1 MHPRTDL
8 QVQLD
13 HRVEEV
19 LWPSQKVKVQLVLE
33 LAQALYSIGDS
44 LISLVILALSFMELL
59 TQQQRELL
67 KLDLQE

>member
-1 MHPRTDL
+1 
-8 QVQLD
+8 VQLD

>member
-1 MHPRTDL
+1 M
-8 QVQLD
+8 QLD

>member
-1 MHPRTDL
+1 M
-8 QVQLD
+8 QLD

-19 LWPSQKVKVQLVLE
+19 LWPSQKVKVQLVFE